1 MPNCHRLLLLS
12 PWPAQEDIER
22 ATSILHFPVSTTDG
36 RQFTI
41 SLLGQPHVVYCI
53 CVTIPNS
60 DGQLSVE
67 DLARIS
73 KINSRML
80 AALRLTYDPNTD
92 VVYTGDDYLN
102 ALFVNEEEFPK
113 SLPIHWG
120 PHFNPDFRVN
130 VENIKSMFKSDYQ
143 VPGLMPLLGEVGLSS
158 LPIQYKFLASYK
170 VLDLAS
176 GGQKGF
182 SPVVQGLIDKRDP
195 QFQQLHLSAR
205 KFRNFIHEYRDKC
218 AHIYTGNDPALGIV
232 GLASADAECVHK
244 VMPLMRETMI
254 EAVHTCFPNLGLT
267 LLTDPT

>member
-1 MPNCHRLLLLS
+1 MPNCHRFLHLS
-12 PWPAQEDIER
+12 LPFAQEDIER

-36 RQFTI
+36 RQFTV
-41 SLLGQPHVVYCI
+41 SLLGQPHVVCSV

-80 AALRLTYDPNTD
+80 AALRLAYDANTD
-92 VVYTGDDYLN
+92 VVCTGDDYCN
-102 ALFVNEEEFPK
+102 ALCVNEEEFPT
-113 SLPIHWG
+113 SLPIQWG
-120 PHFNPDFRVN
+120 AHFNPDFRVN
-130 VENIKSMFKSDYQ
+130 VENIKSMFKCQGQ
-143 VPGLMPLLGEVGLSS
+143 VPGLIALLGEVGLSS

-170 VLDLAS
+170 VLELAS
-176 GGQKGF
+176 SGKKSF
-182 SPVVQGLIDKRDP
+182 SSVVRGLIDKRDP
-195 QFQQLHLSAR
+195 QFQQLHLRALT
-205 KFRNFIHEYRDKC
+205 FRNFIHEYRAKC

-232 GLASADAECVHK
+232 GLTSADAECVRK

-267 LLTDPT
+267 LWTDPT